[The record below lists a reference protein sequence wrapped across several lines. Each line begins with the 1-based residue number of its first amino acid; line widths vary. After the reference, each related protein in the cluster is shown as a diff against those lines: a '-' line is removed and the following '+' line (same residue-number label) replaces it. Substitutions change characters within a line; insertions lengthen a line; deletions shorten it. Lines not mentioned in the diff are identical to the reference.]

1 MKEVNLKKDDFWYD
15 DKVVS
20 ALGMENEKH
29 IRFTAVDK
37 KYDLEVITPDKSTS
51 RFSVPDDGTYHKYE
65 IKGSKNQTYTFKM
78 SETEPPVTVPQMI
91 VTID

>member
-15 DKVVS
+15 NKV
-20 ALGMENEKH
+20 AGTLTMGNGKH
-29 IRFTAVDK
+29 IRFTAEDK
-37 KYDLEVITPDKSTS
+37 NYELEVIAPDKSSS
-51 RFSVPDDGTYHKYE
+51 RFPVPDDGTYHKIE

-78 SETEPPVTVPQMI
+78 TQSEPPVTVPQMI

>member
-1 MKEVNLKKDDFWYD
+1 MKAVDLNKGDFWYD
-15 DKVVS
+15 DKVTS
-20 ALGMENEKH
+20 SLGMESGKH

-37 KYDLEVITPDKSTS
+37 NYQLEVIAPDKSSS
-51 RFSVPDDGTYHKYE
+51 RFPVPDDGDYHKFE

-78 SETEPPVTVPQMI
+78 TQSEPPVTVPQMI

>member
-20 ALGMENEKH
+20 TLGMGDGKH
-29 IRFTAVDK
+29 IHFTAVDK
-37 KYDLEVITPDKSTS
+37 AYTLEVISPDKSSS
-51 RFSVPDDGTYHKYE
+51 RFPVPEDGTYHKFE

-78 SETEPPVTVPQMI
+78 AQNALPVTVPQMI